1 MNMKQELRED
11 SEQLNP
17 QQTLDKILQVEI
29 DLAEKIAAAE
39 AAANE
44 TVAHS
49 KSKIEKV
56 KAKIINQARKDRDR
70 LIQERIAEAHA
81 KAELQIRAAEIESEK
96 TIEGGKAFI
105 NEAVERV
112 IQFIVAYEGALE
124 S

>member
-1 MNMKQELRED
+1 MKQELRED

-49 KSKIEKV
+49 KSKVEKV
-56 KAKIINQARKDRDR
+56 KAKIIYQARKDRDR
-70 LIQERIAEAHA
+70 LIQEGIAEAHA

-105 NEAVERV
+105 NEAIERV